1 MEQTRKDREITR
13 QASYELGRRLVGV
26 GVFAVLGLAGAIV
39 ATWPRGHEA
48 RTPLSLGGDRP
59 VTPTAPT
66 REIPDDAYDSST
78 STTRVRV
85 TRALGSPGSAP
96 EPDITKRPEAAPTA
110 PAPAETEP
118 PVDTYTEPFTP
129 GTVATS
135 TTVHNPDISGIM
147 PASPTSLTTITT
159 GRRQITTTTPPVSDL
174 PPVPGTVGS
183 VPGSMPT
190 PAAG

>member
-1 MEQTRKDREITR
+1 MELTGKDREISR

-26 GVFAVLGLAGAIV
+26 GIFAVLGLAGAIV
-39 ATWPRGHEA
+39 ATWPREHEA
-48 RTPLSLGGDRP
+48 RAPLGMGGDRP

-78 STTRVRV
+78 STTHVRV
-85 TRALGSPGSAP
+85 TRASDAPGSSRTTTRP
-96 EPDITKRPEAAPTA
+96 PEAAPTA
-110 PAPAETEP
+110 PAPTETEP
-118 PVDTYTEPFTP
+118 PVDADAEPFTP
-129 GTVATS
+129 GIVATS
-135 TTVHNPDISGIM
+135 TTAHNPDISGIM

-159 GRRQITTTTPPVSDL
+159 GRRQITTTTPTVSDL

-183 VPGSMPT
+183 VPGSLPT